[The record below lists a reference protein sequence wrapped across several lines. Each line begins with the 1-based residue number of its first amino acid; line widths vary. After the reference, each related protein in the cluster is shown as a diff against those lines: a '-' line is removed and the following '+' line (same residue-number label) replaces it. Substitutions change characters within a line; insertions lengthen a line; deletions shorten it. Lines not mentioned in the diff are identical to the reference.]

1 MKHRVALT
9 AVLALVQTV
18 VCGLT
23 GALAKEPARDRIAVR
38 GEQIARTICSNCHVV
53 AADQEFPPIL
63 LQKTPDFVDIANRPD
78 TTSKS
83 LQSFIAHTHWDE
95 QRIPFSMPNQML
107 SDAEI
112 EAVTRYIL
120 SLRKP

>member
-1 MKHRVALT
+1 M
-9 AVLALVQTV
+9 LALAQTAL
-18 VCGLT
+18 CSLT
-23 GALAKEPARDRIAVR
+23 GALATEPAHDPVVMR
-38 GEQIARTICSNCHVV
+38 GQQIARTICSNCHVV
-53 AADQEFPPIL
+53 ERDQEFPPIL
-63 LQKTPDFVDIANRPD
+63 LQKTPDFIDIANRPD

-107 SDAEI
+107 SDAEVR
-112 EAVTRYIL
+112 AVSRYIL